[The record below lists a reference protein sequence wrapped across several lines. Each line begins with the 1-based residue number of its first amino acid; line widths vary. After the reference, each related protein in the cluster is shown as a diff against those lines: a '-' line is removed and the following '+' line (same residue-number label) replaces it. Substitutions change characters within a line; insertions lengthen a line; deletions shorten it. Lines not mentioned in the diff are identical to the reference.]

1 MDGAVQSSEAT
12 THARPGCATLAS
24 MTDLSNAPAAG
35 TGPRTRLPY
44 AARLRLPLI
53 CAPMYRVTSPEL
65 VIAACQ
71 AGIVGAL
78 PRNNAPDFATF
89 DTWLARIEAAAAE
102 LPVRAPTAVNLSTR
116 LPADE
121 MERHLAL
128 CAQRGVELII
138 SATGDPSE
146 LIRRAHGHGLLVYA
160 DAVNLHFARKAMAAQ
175 VDGVIAI
182 GAGGGG
188 HSGTINHL
196 TLVAALRREF
206 AGTIVMAGAVAN
218 GAAIRAAEILGAD
231 LAYMGTR
238 FIATQESGAPEAYKQ
253 MLVDAAPTDLSYTD
267 AVNGVPANWLVPS
280 LRSHGLDPRAMPARE
295 PGVRGHAHL
304 PEAVLPWHNL
314 WSAGQGVAEID
325 DIPSVAQLLE
335 RLEAEYRAA
344 AATPVFAPRPPAA

>member
-1 MDGAVQSSEAT
+1 
-12 THARPGCATLAS
+12 
-24 MTDLSNAPAAG
+24 MTE
-35 TGPRTRLPY
+35 PRTPLPY
-44 AARLRLPLI
+44 ASRLRLPLI

-71 AGIVGAL
+71 AGIVAAL

-89 DTWLARIEAAAAE
+89 DQWLARIEAAAAD
-102 LPVRAPTAVNLSTR
+102 LQVRAPYAVNLSTR
-116 LPADE
+116 FDADE
-121 MERHLAL
+121 MELNLAL
-128 CAQRGVELII
+128 CAERGVEIII

-146 LIRRAHGHGLLVYA
+146 LIRRAHGHGMRVYA

-238 FIATQESGAPEAYKQ
+238 FIATQESGAPDAYKR
-253 MLVDAAPTDLSYTD
+253 MLVDAGPLDLTYTD
-267 AVNGVPANWLVPS
+267 TVNGVSANWLVPS

-295 PGVRGHAHL
+295 PGVRGHGHL
-304 PEAVLPWHNL
+304 PEAVVPWQNL
-314 WSAGQGVAEID
+314 WSAGQGVAEIH
-325 DIPSVAQLLE
+325 DIPSVAQLLD
-335 RLEAEYRAA
+335 RLEAEYNAA
-344 AATPVFAPRPPAA
+344 TATPVFTPRARTA